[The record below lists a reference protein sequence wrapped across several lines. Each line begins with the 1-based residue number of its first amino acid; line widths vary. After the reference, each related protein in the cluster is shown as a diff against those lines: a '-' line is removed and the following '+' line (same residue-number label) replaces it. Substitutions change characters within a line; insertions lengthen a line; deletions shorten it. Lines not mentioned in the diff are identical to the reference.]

1 MKLFSIAIDGP
12 AGAGKS
18 TFAKRLAKDLGFVY
32 VDTGAIYRSVV
43 LFAFSKMASPL
54 RISKR
59 WRNVSRDIKIEVS
72 YDDGGTQHV
81 ILNGSDVSKE
91 IRLPEISTYASA
103 VSALPQVREFLLN
116 LQRDFAKRYN
126 VIMDGR
132 DIGTVVL
139 PDADLKIFL
148 SASIEARAKR
158 RYNELLEKNIKTT
171 FEEVES
177 DMVARDEHDSHRA
190 VAPLRQA
197 KDAVFVDTT
206 DLSLEES
213 FNLLRKIVK
222 DKLGI

>member
-32 VDTGAIYRSVV
+32 VDTGAIYRSVG
-43 LFAFSKMASPL
+43 LFAFINGIA
-54 RISKR
+54 IE
-59 WRNVSRDIKIEVS
+59 DIEKVAECLGDVKIEVS

-116 LQRDFAKRYN
+116 LQRDFAKKYN

-177 DMVARDEHDSHRA
+177 DMAARDEHDSHRA

>member
-32 VDTGAIYRSVV
+32 VDTGAIYRSVG
-43 LFAFSKMASPL
+43 LFAFKNGIAIENIEKVAECL
-54 RISKR
+54 GD
-59 WRNVSRDIKIEVS
+59 VKIEVS
-72 YDDGGTQHV
+72 YDDSGTQHV
-81 ILNGSDVSKE
+81 MLNGSDVSKE

>member
-32 VDTGAIYRSVV
+32 VDTGAIYRSVG
-43 LFAFSKMASPL
+43 LFAFKNGIAIENIEKVAECL
-54 RISKR
+54 GD
-59 WRNVSRDIKIEVS
+59 VKIEVS
-72 YDDGGTQHV
+72 YDDSGTQHM

-158 RYNELLEKNIKTT
+158 RYKELLEKNIKTT

>member
-32 VDTGAIYRSVV
+32 VDTGAIYRSVG
-43 LFAFSKMASPL
+43 LFAFINGIA
-54 RISKR
+54 IE
-59 WRNVSRDIKIEVS
+59 DIEKVAECLGDVKIEVS
-72 YDDGGTQHV
+72 YDDSGTQHM

>member
-32 VDTGAIYRSVV
+32 VDTGAIYRSVG
-43 LFAFSKMASPL
+43 LFAFKNGIA
-54 RISKR
+54 IE
-59 WRNVSRDIKIEVS
+59 DIDKVAECLGDVKIEVS

-81 ILNGSDVSKE
+81 MLNGSDVSKE

>member
-32 VDTGAIYRSVV
+32 VDTGAIYRSVG
-43 LFAFSKMASPL
+43 LFAFKNGIA
-54 RISKR
+54 IE
-59 WRNVSRDIKIEVS
+59 DIEKVAECLGDVKIEVS

-81 ILNGSDVSKE
+81 MLNGSDVSKE

>member
-32 VDTGAIYRSVV
+32 VDTGAIYRSVG
-43 LFAFSKMASPL
+43 LFAFINGIA
-54 RISKR
+54 IE
-59 WRNVSRDIKIEVS
+59 DIEKVAECLGDVKIEVS
-72 YDDGGTQHV
+72 YDDGGTQHM

-139 PDADLKIFL
+139 PDADIKIFL

-158 RYNELLEKNIKTT
+158 RYNELLEKKIKTT

-177 DMVARDEHDSHRA
+177 DMIARDEHDSHRA

-206 DLSLEES
+206 NLSLEES

>member
-32 VDTGAIYRSVV
+32 VDTGAIYRSVGF
-43 LFAFSKMASPL
+43 FAFINGIAIENIEKVAECL
-54 RISKR
+54 GD
-59 WRNVSRDIKIEVS
+59 VKIEVS

-81 ILNGSDVSKE
+81 MLNGSDVSKE

>member
-32 VDTGAIYRSVV
+32 VDTGAIYRSVG
-43 LFAFSKMASPL
+43 LFAFINGIA
-54 RISKR
+54 IE
-59 WRNVSRDIKIEVS
+59 DIEKVAECLGDVKIEVS

-81 ILNGSDVSKE
+81 MLNGSDVSKE

>member
-32 VDTGAIYRSVV
+32 VDTGAIYRSVG
-43 LFAFSKMASPL
+43 LFAFKNGIAIENIEKVAECL
-54 RISKR
+54 GD
-59 WRNVSRDIKIEVS
+59 VKIEVS

>member
-32 VDTGAIYRSVV
+32 VDTGAIYRSVG
-43 LFAFSKMASPL
+43 LFAFINGIA
-54 RISKR
+54 IE
-59 WRNVSRDIKIEVS
+59 DIDKVAECLGDVKIEVS

>member
-32 VDTGAIYRSVV
+32 VDTGAIYRSVG
-43 LFAFSKMASPL
+43 LFAFKNGIA
-54 RISKR
+54 IE
-59 WRNVSRDIKIEVS
+59 DIEKVAECLGDVKIEVS